1 VLVDHVLLGLHLT
14 IQDRIRAKL
23 KLKGVRLKLKDVRL
37 KLKGV
42 RLKGGRLKL
51 KGMTRGEILRARMK
65 GEVEG

>member
-1 VLVDHVLLGLHLT
+1 M
-14 IQDRIRAKL
+14 RAKL
-23 KLKGVRLKLKDVRL
+23 KLNGVRLKLKDVRL

-51 KGMTRGEILRARMK
+51 KGMTRGEILRVRMK